1 MTFKYPN
8 RLISC
13 TNNRMR
19 KFFNTRRVGEKF
31 SRNVSRTW
39 EKKQKILRQLFI
51 FLFLICF
58 HDSFIIIITNT

>member
-13 TNNRMR
+13 TNKRMR

-39 EKKQKILRQLFI
+39 EKKIKILRQLSI